1 MAVAAVD
8 ELVSA
13 ASEAAFGACLAR
25 GEPGEEGGDVEI
37 SAAFVSGSGSDWV
50 QGRGKDLIMVS

>member
-8 ELVSA
+8 KLVSTA
-13 ASEAAFGACLAR
+13 GEAAFGAHLAR

-37 SAAFVSGSGSDWV
+37 SAAFVSESGLDWV
-50 QGRGKDLIMVS
+50 QGRGKDLVMVS

>member
-8 ELVSA
+8 ELVSTA
-13 ASEAAFGACLAR
+13 GEAAFGARLAR

-37 SAAFVSGSGSDWV
+37 SAAIISGSGSD
-50 QGRGKDLIMVS
+50 